1 MNIVFGPVPSR
12 RLGKSVGINNIP
24 NKICSYNC
32 VYCQLGNTVMQ
43 EISRK
48 SFYSPAEIYNETRQK
63 IETVGREN
71 VDYITFVPDG
81 EPTLDINIGKE
92 AALLKKLDI
101 PLAIITNSSL
111 ISDINVQEDLLNFD
125 FVSFKVDAV
134 SENIWNVVDRPD
146 KQLVLRDILNG
157 ILEFKKKFNG
167 QIVTET
173 MLIDKID
180 YELELSK
187 ISDFLGVL
195 DPDISYIAIPIR
207 PPSEKWVVPPSE
219 KIINYAY
226 QLFGKKVK
234 KVEYLIEYEGN
245 EFSTADEFEQNLL
258 SIVSVHPMREDA
270 ILEFLSKYNKNIEDL
285 ENLINEKK
293 IMKVE
298 YQNNNYYIRRLKGR
312 EALLH

>member
-32 VYCQLGNTVMQ
+32 VYCQLGNTIMQ

-48 SFYSPAEIYNETRQK
+48 SFYSPEEIYNETRQK
-63 IETVGREN
+63 VETVGREN
-71 VDYITFVPDG
+71 IDYLTFVPDG
-81 EPTLDINIGKE
+81 EPTLDINLGKE
-92 AALLKKLDI
+92 AVMLKKLDI
-101 PLAIITNSSL
+101 PIAIITNSSL

-134 SENIWNVVDRPD
+134 SENIWRFVDRPQ
-146 KQLVLRDILNG
+146 KQLFLKDILNG
-157 ILEFKKKFNG
+157 IIEFKNKFNG

-173 MLIDKID
+173 MLIDKIV
-180 YELELSK
+180 YEPEISK
-187 ISDFLGVL
+187 ISEFLALL

-207 PPSEKWVVPPSE
+207 PPSESWVIPPSE

-226 QLFGKKVK
+226 QVFREKVK

-270 ILEFLSKYNKNIEDL
+270 IFKFLSKYNKNIEDI

>member
-32 VYCQLGNTVMQ
+32 VYCQLGNTIMQ

-48 SFYSPAEIYNETRQK
+48 SFYSPEEIYSEVRHK
-63 IETVGREN
+63 VETVGREN
-71 VDYITFVPDG
+71 IDYLTFVPDG
-81 EPTLDINIGKE
+81 EPTLDLNLGKE
-92 AALLKKLDI
+92 AVMLKKLEI

-111 ISDINVQEDLLNFD
+111 ISDTKVQEDLLNFD

-134 SENIWNVVDRPD
+134 SENIWRSVDRPQ
-146 KQLVLRDILNG
+146 KQLVLKDILNG
-157 ILEFKKKFNG
+157 ILEFKHKFKG
-167 QIVTET
+167 KIVTET

-180 YELELSK
+180 YELEISK
-187 ISDFLGVL
+187 ISEFLALL
-195 DPDISYIAIPIR
+195 DPQISYIAVPIR
-207 PPSEKWVVPPSE
+207 PPSESWVIPPTE

-226 QLFGKKVK
+226 QVFEKKVK

-270 ILEFLSKYNKNIEDL
+270 IFEFLSKYNKNIGDI